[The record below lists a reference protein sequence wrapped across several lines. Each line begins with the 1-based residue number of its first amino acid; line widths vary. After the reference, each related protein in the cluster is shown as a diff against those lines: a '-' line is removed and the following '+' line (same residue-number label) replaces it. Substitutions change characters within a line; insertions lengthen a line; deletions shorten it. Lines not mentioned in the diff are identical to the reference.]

1 MRFIR
6 HGAIFAA
13 FAVAWAGPAL
23 AAAKHHPKPAR
34 LAQADKP
41 DNSTPPA
48 AAVPGMPPQAAPE
61 TPSMTLND
69 ALGIAYETNPEL
81 AAAQAGLRASDE
93 DVAKANGAWRPTFAI
108 DASYGVE
115 KYYFPVA
122 INGGGVV
129 TGPHPVGVPPALQ
142 QPVPPAGTG
151 VTIVN
156 GSITDHP
163 LNGAATLTQPIFRS
177 GRTIAEISRAKAL
190 VRSGRAQL
198 TATEQ
203 TVLLDTVTAYMNVVR
218 DGAIVKLKEHNVA
231 VLRRQRDSTQLEFK
245 AGSLTR
251 TDVAQSEARLATAQS
266 DLTTARGQLATSRA
280 DFLKTIGRPA
290 ETLESDPALP
300 RMPEDQDALLG
311 MALKQSPL
319 LLTAQF
325 NERAANYAVDDA
337 WGAMGPTLQLQGQYL
352 YSQSALNSVQGFGAD
367 GGSPQATAQHGLSAI
382 AQLHVPIYQ
391 AGVEEASIRQA
402 RELHTQSK
410 LNVAVAD
417 RQVRDAVDAT
427 WAGYQSA
434 LGTIESNDAT
444 AKADAIAFEGVSK
457 EQQVGGR
464 TVLDVLNA
472 EQELLNAQVAL
483 VTSQRN
489 AVVAA
494 YTALAAGGGLTAKG
508 LGLKVKLYDPL
519 VHYDND
525 AAAWIGFGGGSE

>member
-1 MRFIR
+1 MRIIR

-13 FAVAWAGPAL
+13 LAL
-23 AAAKHHPKPAR
+23 AAAPACAAPKHHRKPVKV
-34 LAQADKP
+34 AQAAEAP
-41 DNSTPPA
+41 
-48 AAVPGMPPQAAPE
+48 AVPGLPPQEAPPE
-61 TPSMTLND
+61 KPSMTLD
-69 ALGIAYETNPEL
+69 EALAIAYETNPEL
-81 AAAQAGLRASDE
+81 AAAQAGLRANDE
-93 DVAKANGAWRPTFAI
+93 EVAKANGGWRPTISVGAT
-108 DASYGVE
+108 YGVE
-115 KYYFPVA
+115 KYFFPVA
-122 INGGGVV
+122 INGGGIIV
-129 TGPHPVGVPPALQ
+129 TGPN
-142 QPVPPAGTG
+142 AGPKSKAVFGSQTQ
-151 VTIVN
+151 IVN

-163 LNGAATLTQPIFRS
+163 LQGQAVITQPLFRS

-203 TVLLDTVTAYMNVVR
+203 TVLFNAATAYMNVVR
-218 DGAIVKLKEHNVA
+218 DGAIVKLREHNVE

-251 TDVAQSEARLATAQS
+251 TDTAQAEARLATAQS

-280 DFLKTIGRPA
+280 DFMRQIGRPA
-290 ETLESDPALP
+290 ETLERKPALP
-300 RMPEDQDALLG
+300 KVPDESDKVLNWALR
-311 MALKQSPL
+311 QNPS
-319 LLTAQF
+319 LLTAQA

-337 WGAMGPTLQLQGQYL
+337 WGAMGPTLSVQGQYL

-367 GGSPQATAQHGLSAI
+367 GGSPQAVTNHGVAI
-382 AQLHVPIYQ
+382 IGQLNVPIYQ
-391 AGVEEASIRQA
+391 AGVEEASVRQA
-402 RELHTQSK
+402 RELHAQSK

-417 RQVRDAVDAT
+417 RQVRDAVETNWAT
-427 WAGYQSA
+427 YQSA
-434 LGTIESNDAT
+434 LGTIESKEAT

-483 VTSQRN
+483 VTSQRD

-494 YTALAAGGGLTAKG
+494 YAVLASGGALTAKS

-519 VHYDND
+519 EHYDND
-525 AAAWIGFGGGSE
+525 AAAWIGFGGAP